1 MVAGPILICIAVL
14 ATLNAFAFGGL
25 LSTQH
30 PDVLPFWLPT
40 WCYLGKSLGAGHIPL
55 WNPAVMGGIPF
66 AVDPQSGWLYLPPM
80 LLFTAF
86 PCHAAIRWFIVLQ
99 PILAGLG
106 MYWFLTSE
114 KLSRPAATV
123 GGLALSLPVAGSIY
137 LLSLPFAGTFAW
149 TALLLANA
157 SRLLR
162 SSAWPSRFVWLTL
175 SALAW
180 GQLASAHL
188 SHGLVVG
195 TAALVTFGAARLIT
209 DVRTGATRGRDA
221 TALGSLVVLAF
232 PLVNLAILLP
242 RLAYLPGT
250 TLGEGYVRLDAL
262 SKQFGTYTTDKVL
275 TAGIAPTFPLKLTP
289 TRGTYVGA
297 VVLGLAFAA
306 LWHRRQR
313 PLAIAFAVFAAICYV
328 LSLDAVAHAL
338 APAAGSSTIGS
349 FYTHFPNRMI
359 IGLYVALPILGAIG
373 VDAWRQA
380 ASNRDRALMVTP
392 GVIVWGILPFALSVS
407 RPHFIVPLVG
417 AGAAAAGLAIATRR
431 PPLLALVPLALA
443 VELAVSGLGIQRR
456 AFPATLYVDPGP
468 IGRYL
473 ERHRADGR
481 YLSLAPGRW
490 GRTGYHVLQRRSDWG
505 LMATQ
510 RSMIFGLEEAQ
521 GYNPAQL
528 PRYWTFTRAID
539 PKPMRYNATGFVH
552 ADPLALDLLQVAYL
566 IQPHGDPPAVPGQVP
581 VATEDTWVLYR
592 LPQTPP
598 RASVLT
604 SWAIVASPLEALG
617 AVSSPGFDPQRQVVL
632 EADPHPGIAPQPGSG
647 GAATF
652 RWNGAQSARVVVDAA
667 APAVVL
673 IRNAYASGWRATVDG
688 RPSHVLPADD
698 LLQGVPVPA
707 GHHVIDLTYAEPT
720 IGYGLAGSAVTL
732 VGLLVA
738 AVLLGRRQR
747 RYRPWPEPNDERGA
761 SSDE

>member
-1 MVAGPILICIAVL
+1 MVAGPVLICVAVL
-14 ATLNAFAFGGL
+14 FTLNAFAFRGL
-25 LSTQH
+25 LSSQH

-66 AVDPQSGWLYLPPM
+66 AADPQSGWLYVLPM

-86 PCHAAIRWFIVLQ
+86 PCHVAISWFIVLQ
-99 PILAGLG
+99 PVLAGLG

-137 LLSLPFAGTFAW
+137 LLSLPFSGMCAW
-149 TALLLANA
+149 TALLLAAA

-162 SSAWPSRFVWLTL
+162 SSTWPRRLMWLIL

-195 TAALVTFGAARLIT
+195 TAALLTYGTARLIT
-209 DVRTGATRGRDA
+209 DVRSGATRGRE
-221 TALGSLVVLAF
+221 ALAFGSLVLLAF
-232 PLVNLAILLP
+232 PLVNMAILLP

-250 TLGEGYVRLDAL
+250 TLGVGYVRLDAVA
-262 SKQFGTYTTDKVL
+262 KQFGTYIVDKVL
-275 TAGIAPTFPLKLTP
+275 TAGIAPTFPLKLAP
-289 TRGTYVGA
+289 TRGTYLGA
-297 VVLGLAFAA
+297 VVLGLAIAG

-313 PLAIAFAVFAAICYV
+313 SLAIAFALFAAISYV

-338 APAAGSSTIGS
+338 GPVAGTSTIGS
-349 FYTHFPNRMI
+349 FYTHFPNRLI
-359 IGLYVALPILGAIG
+359 LGLYVALPILGALG
-373 VDAWRQA
+373 LDAWREA
-380 ASNRDRALMVTP
+380 SSNRDRLLMLAP
-392 GVIVWGILPFALSVS
+392 GIVVWGILPLAFGVPRANFV
-407 RPHFIVPLVG
+407 VPLVG
-417 AGAAAAGLAIATRR
+417 AGAAAAGLAMVTRR
-431 PPLLALVPLALA
+431 PALLPLIPLALA
-443 VELAVSGLGIQRR
+443 VELAVSGLGIERPT
-456 AFPATLYVDPGP
+456 FPATLYVDPGP
-468 IGRYL
+468 IARYL
-473 ERHRADGR
+473 EHHRGDGR
-481 YLSLAPGRW
+481 YLSLGPRVW
-490 GRTGYHVLQRRSDWG
+490 EPSGYHVLQQRPDWG

-510 RSMIFGLEEAQ
+510 RSMIFGLEEGQ

-539 PKPMRYNATGFVH
+539 PKPMRYNAAGFIH
-552 ADPLALDLLQVAYL
+552 ADPLVLDLLQVAYL
-566 IQPHGDPPAVPGQVP
+566 IQPHSDPPAVSGQVP
-581 VATEDTWVLYR
+581 VATEGTWVLYR
-592 LPQTPP
+592 LPQPSR

-604 SWAIVASPLEALG
+604 SWAIVSSPSEALG

-632 EADPHPGIAPQPGSG
+632 ESDPHPGIAPQAGSE

-652 RWNGAQSARVVVDAA
+652 QWKGEQSAQVVIDAPS
-667 APAVVL
+667 PAVVL
-673 IRNAYASGWRATVDG
+673 IRNAYATGWRATVDG
-688 RPSHVLPADD
+688 RPSRVLPADD

-707 GHHVIDLTYAEPT
+707 GHHVIHLSYVEPT

-738 AVLLGRRQR
+738 AWMLQRRQR
-747 RYRPWPEPNDERGA
+747 RNRPLRTPNGA
-761 SSDE
+761 GAAQSQE